1 MKLIDADNFK
11 KQIAAMTVA
20 QHNYPAETANALC
33 DLIDKQPVAFD
44 ITKVIERLELLI
56 AYGACTDCE
65 KCRYYRGECWNG
77 EMGEKIALEK
87 AISVIREE
95 EEKNGKDL

>member
-1 MKLIDADNFK
+1 MKLIDADSFK
-11 KQIAAMTVA
+11 KQIAEMTVA
-20 QHNYPAETANALC
+20 HNYPVETANALC

-44 ITKVIERLELLI
+44 ETKVIERLELLI

-65 KCRYYRGECWNG
+65 KCRYYRECWNG

-87 AISVIREE
+87 ASSVIREE